1 MSVID
6 LKRLV
11 LERHRP
17 ILHAERWSVDEGWTG
32 PQVCEECSPE
42 VPSEPEL
49 WLPEP
54 WPCDY
59 IKALEKATTR

>member
-1 MSVID
+1 MS
-6 LKRLV
+6 
-11 LERHRP
+11 ERHRP
-17 ILHAERWSVDEGWTG
+17 ILHRERWSVEQGWTG

-42 VPSEPEL
+42 VHDPDI

-59 IKALEKATTR
+59 IKALEKVTTR